1 LAAEADARA
10 ADLASDYERT
20 LQEHGLRCDV
30 LVRGSSSS
38 SSSDDD
44 GGFDG
49 TARLAARLVA
59 RGGRAAEWA
68 AADARV
74 GRLEARGWG
83 GLRGA
88 VRLLR

>member
-1 LAAEADARA
+1 
-10 ADLASDYERT
+10 
-20 LQEHGLRCDV
+20 
-30 LVRGSSSS
+30 
-38 SSSDDD
+38 
-44 GGFDG
+44 
-49 TARLAARLVA
+49 VA